1 MRADRL
7 LSVLMFL
14 QNRGR
19 TTTDRLAEE
28 LEVSRRTIIR
38 DLYALRVAGFPV
50 YTERGPHGGVYLHE
64 DFRMRLTDLTQ
75 GELAALF
82 TFSVPAPLADLGMG
96 GTAKGALLKL
106 AAALPQARQ
115 DVERDVRSR
124 LYLDPNPWHASREA
138 IPTLSTLRQAVWEDR
153 WVRATLLRVRQ
164 IPIEHEIAPYG
175 LVAKGRA
182 WYVVWRRRDGELRVD
197 LASDV
202 IEAELMSQTFDRPP
216 GFHLGEFWTAWA
228 AAYEANRWFF
238 PVTVR
243 ATEEVLPELE
253 RALGRHIRRTADAE
267 RGSSVIDVEMAFDG
281 FGHARAA
288 LLAHGGAV
296 EVIEPDALRLSIAD
310 FAQRIV
316 EVYEPRLSVASR

>member
-7 LSVLMFL
+7 LSLLMFL

-28 LEVSRRTIIR
+28 LEVSRRTIVR

-50 YTERGPHGGVYLHE
+50 YTERGPHGGVYLHN
-64 DFRMRLTDLTQ
+64 DFRVRLTDLTQ

-96 GTAKGALLKL
+96 ETAKGALLKL

-115 DVERDVRSR
+115 DVQRDVRSR
-124 LYLDPNPWHASREA
+124 LYLDPNPWRASREA
-138 IPTLSTLRQAVWEDR
+138 VPTLSILRQAVWEDC
-153 WVRATLLRVRQ
+153 WLRATLLRVRQ

-175 LVAKGRA
+175 LVAKGRV

-197 LASDV
+197 RASDV
-202 IEAELMSQTFDRPP
+202 VEAELLEDTFDRPP
-216 GFHLGEFWTAWA
+216 GFDLGEFWTTWA
-228 AAYEANRWFF
+228 ATYEENRWFF
-238 PVTVR
+238 PVTLRVM
-243 ATEEVLPELE
+243 TEALPELE
-253 RALGRHIRRTADAE
+253 RALGRHIRRAGDSE
-267 RGSSVIDVEMAFDG
+267 QGSSVIDVEMAFDH
-281 FGHARAA
+281 FEHARAA
-288 LLAHGGAV
+288 LLAYGGAI

-310 FAQRIV
+310 FARRVV
-316 EVYEPRLSVASR
+316 ETYDKRPLQSPA

>member
-7 LSVLMFL
+7 LSLLMFL

-19 TTTDRLAEE
+19 TTTDRLAKE

-50 YTERGPHGGVYLHE
+50 YTERGQCGGVYLHE
-64 DFRMRLTDLTQ
+64 DFRVRLTDLTQ

-96 GTAKGALLKL
+96 ETAKGALLKL

-138 IPTLSTLRQAVWEDR
+138 APTLSILRQAAWEDR
-153 WVRATLLRVRQ
+153 WLRATLLRARR

-175 LVAKGRA
+175 LVAKGRV

-197 LASDV
+197 RASDV
-202 IEAELMSQTFDRPP
+202 IEAELTEDTFDRPP
-216 GFHLGEFWTAWA
+216 GFDLGEYWTAWA
-228 AAYEANRWFF
+228 TEYEENRWFF
-238 PVTVR
+238 AVTVR
-243 ATEEVLPELE
+243 VMTEALAELAG
-253 RALGRHIRRTADAE
+253 ALGRYIRRTADSE
-267 RGSSVIDVEMAFDG
+267 QGSTVIDVEMAFDG
-281 FGHARAA
+281 FEHARAA
-288 LLAHGGAV
+288 LLAYGGAV
-296 EVIEPDALRLSIAD
+296 EVIEPDALRLSIVD

-316 EVYEPRLSVASR
+316 ETYES

>member
-7 LSVLMFL
+7 LSLLMFL

-19 TTTDRLAEE
+19 TTTNRLAEE
-28 LEVSRRTIIR
+28 LEVSRRTIVR

-64 DFRMRLTDLTQ
+64 DFRVRLTDLTQ

-96 GTAKGALLKL
+96 ETAKGALLKL

-138 IPTLSTLRQAVWEDR
+138 VPTLSILRQAVWEDR
-153 WVRATLLRVRQ
+153 WLRATLLRVRQ

-175 LVAKGRA
+175 LVAKERV

-197 LASDV
+197 RASDV
-202 IEAELMSQTFDRPP
+202 VEAELLEDTFDRPP
-216 GFHLGEFWTAWA
+216 GFDLGEFWTTWA
-228 AAYEANRWFF
+228 TEYEENRWFF
-238 PVTVR
+238 TVTVR
-243 ATEEVLPELE
+243 VMTEALAELAG
-253 RALGRHIRRTADAE
+253 ALGRYIRRTADSE
-267 RGSSVIDVEMAFDG
+267 QGSTVIDVEMAFDG
-281 FGHARAA
+281 FEHARAA
-288 LLAHGGAV
+288 LLAYGGAV

-316 EVYEPRLSVASR
+316 ETYEP

>member
-7 LSVLMFL
+7 LSLLMFL

-19 TTTDRLAEE
+19 TTTNRLAEE
-28 LEVSRRTIIR
+28 LEVSRRTIVR

-64 DFRMRLTDLTQ
+64 DFRVRLTDLTQ

-96 GTAKGALLKL
+96 ETAKGALLKL

-138 IPTLSTLRQAVWEDR
+138 VPTLSILRQAVWEDR
-153 WVRATLLRVRQ
+153 WLRATLLRVRQ

-175 LVAKGRA
+175 LVAKERV

-197 LASDV
+197 RASDV
-202 IEAELMSQTFDRPP
+202 VEAELLEDTFDRPP
-216 GFHLGEFWTAWA
+216 GFDLGEFWTTWA
-228 AAYEANRWFF
+228 TEYEENRWFF
-238 PVTVR
+238 TVTVR
-243 ATEEVLPELE
+243 VMTEALAEL
-253 RALGRHIRRTADAE
+253 AGTLGRYIRRTADSE
-267 RGSSVIDVEMAFDG
+267 QGSTVIDVEMAFDG
-281 FGHARAA
+281 FEHARAA
-288 LLAHGGAV
+288 LLAYGGAV

-316 EVYEPRLSVASR
+316 ETYEP